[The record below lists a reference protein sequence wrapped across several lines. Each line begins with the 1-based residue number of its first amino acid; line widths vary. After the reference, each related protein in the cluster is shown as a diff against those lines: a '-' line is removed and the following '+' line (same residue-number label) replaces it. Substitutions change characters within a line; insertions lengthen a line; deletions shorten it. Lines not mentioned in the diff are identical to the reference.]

1 MNFAR
6 RATIALVTG
15 ILAVSGIA
23 LTASPAEA
31 KRDTGWLESRVKWPV
46 RQSTTDFYGH
56 N

>member
-15 ILAVSGIA
+15 ILAVSGLA

-31 KRDTGWLESRVKWPV
+31 RRDTDWPLGRVA
-46 RQSTTDFYGH
+46 Q
-56 N
+56 